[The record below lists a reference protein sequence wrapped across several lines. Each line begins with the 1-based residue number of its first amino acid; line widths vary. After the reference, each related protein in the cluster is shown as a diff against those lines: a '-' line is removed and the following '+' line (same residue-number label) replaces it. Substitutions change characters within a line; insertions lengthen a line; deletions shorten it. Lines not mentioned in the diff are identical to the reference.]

1 MAARDGST
9 RPLSGDVTLRN
20 GSRRRGRRSARAEHR
35 DPWDALRL
43 EIDRSRR
50 YRHSVTLVRVVPRV
64 ARDARRRHGA
74 RDPLAAVVAAVRAC
88 LRGGDSVWREG
99 DAIFLVLPE
108 TERGSADALLARIRG
123 CAPALLADAEM
134 RAAAFPEHGLTCH
147 AVRAAVLAPP
157 PAHAR
162 RPIAGM
168 PRAGHAQESLD

>member
-9 RPLSGDVTLRN
+9 RPPSGDVTLAN
-20 GSRRRGRRSARAEHR
+20 GSRRRGRRGAPAGHR

-50 YRHSVTLVRVVPRV
+50 YRHPVTLVRVAPRV

-74 RDPLAAVVAAVRAC
+74 RDPLAPVVDAVRAC

-108 TERGSADALLARIRG
+108 TERSSADALLARIRG
-123 CAPALLADAEM
+123 CAPSLLADADM
-134 RAAAFPEHGLTCH
+134 RAAGFPEDGLTCH

-162 RPIAGM
+162 RPIPAM